1 MKTNKP
7 NLLILLICLISALS
21 FNKAQAQTTPDS
33 LTTKLQQAFTQYNL
47 PGMYVIMTDG
57 NKTVYEHS
65 FGYADIGGQ
74 IPYSAGTVQNIGSVS
89 KTVIAVALMKAIE
102 LKYFTLET
110 DINDILPFKV
120 TNPNNPNGKITIR
133 QLTDHTS
140 GIVDNPEIYHYCY
153 RFYPKLRAY
162 DSTSLIALNKLGYG
176 EKLKDTTLAQ
186 FFYNYLSPQGQYYS
200 KANFGEGPAGGTS
213 SYSNIGS
220 ALVAY
225 LIEIKSHL
233 SYTDFTRKYI
243 LKPLKMDHS
252 GWHIADINIK
262 NHAKLYLDQKSWF
275 PLYDLTTYPDGGLKT
290 SAADL
295 SKYLMAISRHDKRLL
310 TEASYQA
317 MFTAQF
323 SKENPPKN
331 INLTYRNKGIFWN
344 LYTNGTIGHDG
355 DDPGVGTYLFFNPA
369 TGKGGLFICNQYLA
383 DKQALVDV
391 LVKEAAKK

>member
-1 MKTNKP
+1 MKIKKIIPYAT
-7 NLLILLICLISALS
+7 LISLICVSMA
-21 FNKAQAQTTPDS
+21 KAQTKPDS
-33 LTTKLQQAFTQYNL
+33 LTNKLQQAFTQDSL
-47 PGMYVIMTDG
+47 PGMYVIMTDAHHI
-57 NKTVYEHS
+57 TYEHG
-65 FGYADIGGQ
+65 FGYADIANN
-74 IPYSAGTVQNIGSVS
+74 IPYSAATIQNIGSVS

-102 LKYFTLET
+102 LKYFALET

-120 TNPNNPNGKITIR
+120 VNPNDPNGKITIR

-140 GIVDNPEIYHYCY
+140 GIVDNPEIYHYSY

-162 DSTSLIALNKLGYG
+162 DSTSLIVLNKMGFG
-176 EKLKDTTLAQ
+176 DKLKDTSLTQ

-200 KANFGEGPAGGTS
+200 KANFGDGEAGGTS

-233 SYTDFTRKYI
+233 SYADFTRKYI
-243 LKPLKMDHS
+243 LKPLRMDHS
-252 GWHIADINIK
+252 GWHIADINLK
-262 NHAKLYLDQKSWF
+262 DHAKLYLDQKSWF
-275 PLYDLTTYPDGGLKT
+275 PLYDLVTYPDGGLKT

-295 SKYLMAISRHDKRLL
+295 SRYLMAISRHDKKLL

-317 MFTAQF
+317 MFTPQF
-323 SKENPPKN
+323 SNEHPPKN
-331 INLTYRNKGIFWN
+331 ISLTYRNKGIFWN

-369 TGKGGLFICNQYLA
+369 TGKGGLFLCNKYLPN
-383 DKQALVDV
+383 KQAIVDV